1 MTAAPTGSDPG
12 SARSPAGPGGAPDQP
27 GHHDDQSSDE
37 LGPRYRALLDDYTR
51 HLSLQ
56 RELSPHTVRAY
67 RSDLTAMLRHFRR
80 LGLETLAEVSV
91 RSLRS
96 WLAQEQTRGQSRAT
110 LQRRSAAAR
119 VFFAWAQRGGHVAL
133 DPARTL
139 RSPRSARALP
149 PTLAHADAAAMLD
162 RARSPRPDAPVAPA
176 PPPAPAAASDSARL
190 VHAAAEQADVRE
202 GATDDREDQPGDR
215 EGKAGWRQDQPGD
228 REDQSDDGED
238 RADGRVGPDSQ
249 GDGRDGFS
257 GADPEGP
264 DVALALRDAAIL
276 EVLYATGVRV
286 AELCGLDL
294 GDVDLERRL
303 VRVLGKGRK
312 ERSVPVGLPA
322 LRAVS
327 TWLAEGRPRLV
338 TPAAGRAVFLGRR
351 GQRIDPR
358 VVRRV
363 VHQALGRVAGAP
375 DLGPHGLRHA
385 MATHLLEGGADLRSV
400 QEMLG
405 HASLA
410 TTQIYTHVSD
420 ERLRQ
425 AYQQAHPRA

>member
-1 MTAAPTGSDPG
+1 LPQPKAGVSLGDMTGPSSSSRAG
-12 SARSPAGPGGAPDQP
+12 SAPRPPAGPDGQGRTRPTDGTSRPAEPPDGAE
-27 GHHDDQSSDE
+27 GDD
-37 LGPRYRALLDDYTR
+37 LGPAYRALLDTYTR

-56 RELSPHTVRAY
+56 RELSAHTVRAY

-80 LGLETLAEVSV
+80 LGVASLDAVTV

-96 WLAQEQTRGQSRAT
+96 WLALEQTRGQSRAT

-119 VFFAWAQRGGHVAL
+119 VFFAWAQREGHVAL
-133 DPARTL
+133 DPASTL
-139 RSPRSARALP
+139 RSPRSTRALP
-149 PTLAHADAAAMLD
+149 PTLGHAEAAAMLD
-162 RARSPRPDAPVAPA
+162 QARTPA
-176 PPPAPAAASDSARL
+176 PPARGDKDQAAAEPDGDGAAAS
-190 VHAAAEQADVRE
+190 AEPD
-202 GATDDREDQPGDR
+202 
-215 EGKAGWRQDQPGD
+215 
-228 REDQSDDGED
+228 DDG
-238 RADGRVGPDSQ
+238 VSPSLSTGPA
-249 GDGRDGFS
+249 GS
-257 GADPEGP
+257 GL
-264 DVALALRDAAIL
+264 VTLRNAAML

-286 AELCGLDL
+286 SELCGLDL
-294 GDVDLERRL
+294 DDVDLERRV

-322 LRAVS
+322 LRAVGA
-327 TWLAEGRPRLV
+327 WLAEGRPSLA
-338 TPAAGRAVFLGRR
+338 TTAAGAAVFVGSR

-363 VHQALGRVAGAP
+363 VHEALGRVDGAP

-420 ERLRQ
+420 ERLRRV
-425 AYQQAHPRA
+425 YQQAHPRA